1 MCVLIDIFYLNIFY
15 FKLQICFS
23 VKLYILDITASNR
36 PQNLNVEKMNDIEL
50 HTYFEFPLG
59 LNKLLIYLSTTYAFK
74 LSQFYLIRHYHIK
87 TGH

>member
-1 MCVLIDIFYLNIFY
+1 MFI
-15 FKLQICFS
+15 
-23 VKLYILDITASNR
+23 
-36 PQNLNVEKMNDIEL
+36 EKKKNDIEL